1 MSNNAEY
8 AGIPALARTMLAN
21 PPHDDKTAVTGDG
34 IDFTVDTKTKIITN
48 VSGKREFAVGDHDS
62 ERLTFQ
68 MDRYIEG
75 HDMLLSNIARIHSF
89 NGDAPNIYDID
100 DMAAD
105 ESNPNKVIFS
115 WLLSSAAIVAAGP
128 IRFALRFKCTDDAG
142 NETYS
147 WGTKINEDMSVFN
160 TLENSETVVRE
171 NVDILEQWK
180 NDIFGTGESAISDIH
195 SAAESEKQQIAQKGA
210 EIIES
215 IPDDYDTLAADVS
228 GLKSDLID
236 DSDHLNLIYDEKL
249 INNIATFHTG
259 YSLNKE
265 TGNLVENINRT
276 IIDFPVKE
284 TKTYILRNPY
294 PDKDYLWYLDANKNP
309 ISKYSTNIVTG
320 DNEIEIVSGAKYLR
334 MLLMSGY
341 STLLYDKELI
351 DYEYDRKL
359 IGFGLDNNVVLAEN
373 YGVSPTNTAEENS
386 TAMQKLLNNC
396 GTIML
401 LKPGTYKFGKILKV
415 KSNTRLLF
423 GSGVFIDLSETVNGF
438 MVNESA
444 YSNINIDANIY
455 IDGLSIKVNGSNLGG
470 AGIVGMNGLLN
481 FFNVNNLV
489 LENIK
494 CADIPNDVFFVHLC
508 RFYNVLIDNI
518 TAIGKK
524 DAIHVNCGNFL
535 TIRHGIFKTYDD
547 PIALNAH
554 DYPRCVP
561 YYGLIENVLIE
572 DCIDEA
578 DTSTTGFFCRMLGG
592 AWADWKSGNN
602 YRHSDTIVTEN
613 GIYRMIGSGTTEYT
627 STVKP
632 THTSGEVTESDG
644 ITWRFI
650 QPHFDAIYSV
660 GCRNITFRNILLK
673 KNREN
678 VFAFHYDN
686 DSFSRSYY
694 PNAVPFVQTNIVFDN
709 ITCIGDITNFI
720 YGITPVDN
728 IKLMNST
735 LYGKTF
741 LLLNTL
747 GISSIY
753 MGTNIFMVG
762 NYYTDKTEDNQ
773 NILSI
778 GDGRIARVR
787 MSGNYSKKA
796 LTHSTDERVTIVNN
810 DLFG

>member
-1 MSNNAEY
+1 MKATKRINVEVLRKKFLPTIDAVQF
-8 AGIPALARTMLAN
+8 
-21 PPHDDKTAVTGDG
+21 VTGLQ
-34 IDFTVDTKTKIITN
+34 IILAVRDFSIPTGTTAKAFFKKP
-48 VSGKREFAVGDHDS
+48 SGKFVYQDCTISGNEIKIDVHNQALTEYGSVYYQVKLTNGSDILSTFAGK
-62 ERLTFQ
+62 
-68 MDRYIEG
+68 IEVEK
-75 HDMLLSNIARIHSF
+75 SIA
-89 NGDAPNIYDID
+89 N
-100 DMAAD
+100 
-105 ESNPNKVIFS
+105 
-115 WLLSSAAIVAAGP
+115 SSA
-128 IRFALRFKCTDDAG
+128 T
-142 NETYS
+142 T
-147 WGTKINEDMSVFN
+147 
-160 TLENSETVVRE
+160 SETVVPAFDAAVQNAVAEIEEAR
-171 NVDILEQWK
+171 D
-180 NDIFGTGESAISDIH
+180 SAITYIGNGLDN
-195 SAAESEKQQIAQKGA
+195 
-210 EIIES
+210 
-215 IPDDYDTLAADVS
+215 TLKVEGKAADAAAA
-228 GLKSDLID
+228 GKAIDELKGDLVD

-265 TGNLVENINRT
+265 TGNLVENTERT

-309 ISKYSTNIVTG
+309 ISKYSTTIVTG

-334 MLLMSGY
+334 MLLVPGY
-341 STLLYDKELI
+341 STILYDKELI

-359 IGFGLDNNVVLAEN
+359 VGFGLDNNVVLAEN

-481 FFNVNNLV
+481 FFKVQNLV

-508 RFYNVLIDNI
+508 KFYNVMIDNI
-518 TAIGKK
+518 TARGQK

-613 GIYRMIGSGTTEYT
+613 GIYRMIGSGTTEFT
-627 STVKP
+627 STVEP

-650 QPHFDAIYSV
+650 QPHSDTIYSV
-660 GCRNITFRNILLK
+660 GCINITFRNILLK

-720 YGITPVDN
+720 YAITPVDN

-747 GISSIY
+747 DISSIY

-778 GDGRIARVR
+778 GDGRTARVR
-787 MSGNYSKKA
+787 MSGNYSKKV